1 MTRRKLGLLLVGV
14 LAVSAVAT
22 TAASAQQNDAGFKTA
37 APAFLDGRN
46 GWTTEAIIS
55 VGDTL
60 PGGYLFEAIPDGISI
75 GKINGN
81 GTADILVNHE
91 LSLVP
96 FPATRQ
102 DPLNSTVSQLRLHQ
116 KSAGVLKGEYVI
128 PQSAGYQRFCSNFL
142 VGKEH
147 GFDRE
152 LLLTNEEARDIVL
165 RRADSWHQPTVQ
177 LSEPGAEQAGVVV
190 AYDIKSGAF
199 KSIYGMGRHN
209 HENAVGIPGYGFPV
223 VLSGDDTFDAPAS
236 QLFLYTAASGAAFW
250 NDTGT
255 LYAFKSGDAAI
266 NDYGDITEA
275 MPPVGGSFVPV
286 PTSVPVAGGLTANI
300 ATGKRSDGAELTS
313 ADLGYPSPPSGVP
326 NGPQWVL
333 EHWSNL
339 NNVFQFIRIE
349 DTAYD
354 RTNPR
359 VVYMADTGE
368 PRAVADPATTRLRRA
383 SSGTNGPYP
392 NGRIWK
398 LTLGASPTTGATLD
412 ILPGANFDALG
423 YANASAVHQPDNVE
437 TTAGALYIQEDTGSH
452 NSSNPPVPPAVGP
465 PGYPPFPDATNARIW
480 RYDLATGALTVVA
493 EVNQSVPGAPSLAKG
508 TWESSGIVDASSVFG
523 PGAFLVD
530 VQAHSWD
537 MDAGTGNDAPAVP
550 KRENGQLLLLRAPGT

>member
-1 MTRRKLGLLLVGV
+1 MTLLGL
-14 LAVSAVAT
+14 AVAAISVAGA
-22 TAASAQQNDAGFKTA
+22 TAALAGGSADPGFKTSKE
-37 APAFLDGRN
+37 AFLDGRN

-60 PGGYLFEAIPDGISI
+60 PGGYAFEAIPDGISI
-75 GKINGN
+75 GKIDQRR
-81 GTADILVNHE
+81 TVDLLVNHE

-102 DPLNSTVSQLRLHQ
+102 DPINSTVSRLRLSQ
-116 KSAGVLKGEYVI
+116 ATAGVLSGEYVI
-128 PQSAGYQRFCSNFL
+128 PQSAGYQRFCSNF
-142 VGKEH
+142 VVSQQH
-147 GFDRE
+147 GFERR
-152 LLLTNEEARDIVL
+152 LLLTNEEARDVVL
-165 RRADSWHQPTVQ
+165 RQADSWHQPSVQ

-190 AYDIKSGAF
+190 AYDVLSGAF

-209 HENAVGIPGYGFPV
+209 HENSVAIPGYGRPV

-236 QLFLYTAASGAAFW
+236 QLYQYQAASGADVW
-250 NDTGT
+250 NDNGS
-255 LYAFKSGDAAI
+255 LYAFKADDAAI

-275 MPPVGGSFVPV
+275 MGPVSGTFIPV
-286 PTSVPVAGGLTANI
+286 PSAI
-300 ATGKRSDGAELTS
+300 ATGKIAGRDVTA
-313 ADLGYPSPPSGVP
+313 ADFGYPAPPSSAIP

-354 RTNPR
+354 RRNPR
-359 VVYMADTGE
+359 ISYLADTGE
-368 PRAVADPATTRLRRA
+368 PRAVPDPTTTRLRRA
-383 SSGTNGPYP
+383 ASGTEGPYP

-398 LTLGASPTTGATLD
+398 LTLGANPLQATLD

-423 YANASAVHQPDNVE
+423 YRNVNAVHQPDNIEATKDGVF
-437 TTAGALYIQEDTGSH
+437 IQEDTGSH
-452 NSSNPPVPPAVGP
+452 NGQSAA
-465 PGYPPFPDATNARIW
+465 FPDATNARIW
-480 RYDLATGALTVVA
+480 RYDLASGALTVIA
-493 EVNQSVPGAPSLAKG
+493 EVDQAQAGAPALNRG
-508 TWESSGIVDASSVFG
+508 TWESSGIVDASAVFG

-530 VQAHSWD
+530 VQAHQWD

-550 KRENGQLLLLRAPGT
+550 RRENGQLLLLRAPAK